1 VAPER
6 VIRFDDFEL
15 DRQTFELCRG
25 NTPVKL
31 QQQPARV
38 LAMLTEHA
46 GDLVTREQLRQAIWG
61 DETFVDFDR
70 GLNYC
75 ISQIRTALGD
85 TAEAPRFVETLR
97 GRGYRFI
104 GAIRTTRTNGIA
116 RSKLPLYMT
125 IVAVAAIALAA
136 AMFALTHRPHRPTT
150 QSIGLAAFE
159 SASGDTQWAKGF
171 RAQLFNGLSATATIP
186 VIDLQSRPGA
196 RTRWHVEGR
205 VDRSPVQVR
214 VTVILRSTGD
224 GSVRW
229 SDAYSSAPG
238 DWIDAQDAMA
248 DNATRAIRYFSEGPR
263 AGQPMRHKM
272 RRGAPIGYGP
282 PPPVTAPSSATQNDA
297 SAASRP
303 PASRP

>member
-1 VAPER
+1 MPPER

-15 DRQTFELCRG
+15 DRQTFELRRG

-38 LAMLTEHA
+38 LAMLTGNA

-61 DETFVDFDR
+61 DETFVDFER

-85 TAEAPRFVETLR
+85 TAEAPRYVETLR
-97 GRGYRFI
+97 GRGYRFV
-104 GAIRTTRTNGIA
+104 GAIRTNGIA
-116 RSKLPLYMT
+116 RSKRPIYIYMA
-125 IVAVAAIALAA
+125 IVATAAIALAA
-136 AMFALTHRPHRPTT
+136 AVFAFTHRPMT
-150 QSIGLAAFE
+150 QSIGVAAFE
-159 SASGDTQWAKGF
+159 SASGDAQWAKGF
-171 RAQLFNGLSATATIP
+171 RAQLLSGLSARATIP
-186 VIDLQSRPGA
+186 VIDLQSQSNP
-196 RTRWHVEGR
+196 RTPWRVEGR

-214 VTVILRSTGD
+214 VTLLLRNTRD

-229 SDAYSSAPG
+229 SDTYSSAPG
-238 DWIDAQDAMA
+238 DWIEAQDAMA

-272 RRGAPIGYGP
+272 RRGSPVGYGDLSP
-282 PPPVTAPSSATQNDA
+282 ATASPSAGQSDP
-297 SAASRP
+297 AAPSRP

>member
-1 VAPER
+1 MPPER
-6 VIRFDDFEL
+6 VVRFDDFEL
-15 DRQTFELCRG
+15 DRQTLELRRG
-25 NTPVKL
+25 STPVKL

-85 TAEAPRFVETLR
+85 TAEAPRYLETLR

-104 GAIRTTRTNGIA
+104 GAIQTSAIA
-116 RSKLPLYMT
+116 RSRRWLYPA
-125 IVAVAAIALAA
+125 IVVVSAIALAA
-136 AMFALTHRPHRPTT
+136 AVFAFSHRPMT
-150 QSIGLAAFE
+150 QSIGVAAFE
-159 SASGDTQWAKGF
+159 SSSGDSQWAKGF
-171 RAQLFNGLSATATIP
+171 RVQLLNGLSATARIP
-186 VIDLQSRPGA
+186 VIDLQSHSSA
-196 RTRWHVEGR
+196 RTPWRVEGR

-214 VTVILRSTGD
+214 VTVLLRDTRD

-248 DNATRAIRYFSEGPR
+248 DNATRAIRYFSEGPQ

-272 RRGAPIGYGP
+272 RRGAPVGYGGGP
-282 PPPVTAPSSATQNDA
+282 P
-297 SAASRP
+297 
-303 PASRP
+303 

>member
-1 VAPER
+1 VASER
-6 VIRFDDFEL
+6 VVRFDDFEL
-15 DRQTFELCRG
+15 DRQTLELRRG
-25 NTPVKL
+25 STSVKL

-85 TAEAPRFVETLR
+85 TAEAPRYLETLR

-104 GAIRTTRTNGIA
+104 GGVRANTFTRPK
-116 RSKLPLYMT
+116 RRLYMAVL
-125 IVAVAAIALAA
+125 VASAIALAA
-136 AMFALTHRPHRPTT
+136 AMFAFSNRPAVKP
-150 QSIGLAAFE
+150 SIGVASFE
-159 SASGDTQWAKGF
+159 STTGDSQWAKGF
-171 RAQLFNGLSATATIP
+171 RAQLLNGLSATATIP
-186 VIDLQSRPGA
+186 VVDLQSRSSA
-196 RTRWHVEGR
+196 RTTFRVEGR
-205 VDRSPVQVR
+205 VDRSPAQVR
-214 VTVILRSTGD
+214 VTVVLRNTRD

-248 DNATRAIRYFSEGPR
+248 DNATRAIRFFSEGSR

-272 RRGAPIGYGP
+272 RRGAPIGYGGGP
-282 PPPVTAPSSATQNDA
+282 PS
-297 SAASRP
+297 
-303 PASRP
+303 